1 MALEKA
7 TATVSNQQALSTA
20 DKDEIKATLGY
31 EDSAQLDARDAADRD
46 RANHTGTQ
54 AISTIVNLQT
64 ELDGKADLVH
74 THDASDIISGVISYD
89 RLPIDPTEVSNWNTA
104 YGWGDHADAGYLTG
118 NSYYSALESGVSIVY
133 GNGTPSPLTVTTAQK
148 GMAFQVGQ
156 GVTIYQDNFNIINGE
171 VDSYNPT
178 TGVLTVE
185 VLDWIGNGTYLS
197 QNSYVTLGISG
208 KISKK
213 NQLLETASTSIPMAI
228 DGKKYY
234 IRTTSSST
242 QTLTITTSISSN
254 YRVGERIT
262 IIQGGTGRAR
272 IVAGS
277 GVTVYSYEGDYTF
290 GQHAAIE
297 AIKLD
302 TNVWNL
308 IGGTTL

>member
-20 DKDEIKATLGY
+20 DKDDIKATLGY

-74 THDASDIISGVISYD
+74 THDASDIISGEISYD

-104 YGWGDHADAGYLTG
+104 YGWGDHASEGYLKDS
-118 NSYYSALESGVSIVY
+118 SYYSVFESGAAISFGVGTVS
-133 GNGTPSPLTVTTAQK
+133 GTLTTSQK
-148 GMAFQVGQ
+148 NMAFKVGQ
-156 GVTIYQDNFNIINGE
+156 GVKIYYDANNVVNAVITA
-171 VDSYNPT
+171 YTPA
-178 TGVLTVE
+178 TGVLSVSIE
-185 VLDWIGNGTYLS
+185 DWIGNGTYLS
-197 QNSYVTLGISG
+197 QNCYVSLGIDPSLNKQNALSTQAG
-208 KISKK
+208 TTISLSSELK
-213 NQLLETASTSIPMAI
+213 QSI
-228 DGKKYY
+228 

-242 QTLTITTSISSN
+242 VTLTLSTAYSAY